1 MYTLADAHLDD
12 SKYMAL
18 GPVSVYTLANA
29 QGYVSR
35 THREQMHYPKA
46 MYAKMSL
53 TLFILIHNI
62 HCLKPR
68 ICFLSPVQQSIS
80 VQIPNACL
88 EACTSASVYTDIKQ
102 MA

>member
-1 MYTLADAHLDD
+1 MAFGRAFGVYMYTLADAHLYD

-46 MYAKMSL
+46 MYLLRK
-53 TLFILIHNI
+53 
-62 HCLKPR
+62 
-68 ICFLSPVQQSIS
+68 
-80 VQIPNACL
+80 
-88 EACTSASVYTDIKQ
+88 
-102 MA
+102 